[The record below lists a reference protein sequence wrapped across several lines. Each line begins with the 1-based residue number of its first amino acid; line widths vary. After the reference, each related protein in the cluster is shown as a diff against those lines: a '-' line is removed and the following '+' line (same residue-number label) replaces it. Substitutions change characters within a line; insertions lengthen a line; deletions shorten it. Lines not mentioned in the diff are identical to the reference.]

1 MKAILASTA
10 MVVIS
15 IGAAFAAS
23 PTIGVAT
30 ALAAFSLDNAQ
41 VSGEV
46 NLADGAELRTTTAP
60 SDVRLQNET
69 RLRLAT
75 RSAGAIFADR
85 VVLQSGALRVSNFDN
100 YPVEARHLH
109 ILADAPGTEAIV
121 RMTEKTVEVASLGG
135 AVRVTDGGAMLT
147 RVAAGTR
154 MSFRDGGQNTGASS
168 GTPGSNKG
176 NNGQNTGANPGQS
189 GATAQTGAAPAEKGP
204 ISDKKAILW
213 AAGIC
218 AVGAI
223 VVGSIAASQGKSPF

>member
-1 MKAILASTA
+1 MRPKAFVASSIA
-10 MVVIS
+10 MMVIS
-15 IGAAFAAS
+15 IGAASAAN

-30 ALAAFSLDNAQ
+30 AIGAFSLDNAP
-41 VSGEV
+41 VTGNADIV
-46 NLADGAELRTTTAP
+46 DGAELRTTTAP
-60 SDVRLQNET
+60 SDVRLQNDT

-75 RSAGAIFADR
+75 RSMGAIFADHA
-85 VVLQSGALRVSNFDN
+85 VLKEGALRVSNFDN
-100 YPVEARHLH
+100 YRVEARHFQVE
-109 ILADAPGTEAIV
+109 AGDSETEAIV
-121 RMTEKTVEVASLGG
+121 RVTGKTVEVASIGG
-135 AVRVTDGGAMLT
+135 PVRVTDGGAMLT

-154 MSFRDGGQNTGASS
+154 MAFRDGGQNSGA
-168 GTPGSNKG
+168 KA
-176 NNGQNTGANPGQS
+176 GQSQS